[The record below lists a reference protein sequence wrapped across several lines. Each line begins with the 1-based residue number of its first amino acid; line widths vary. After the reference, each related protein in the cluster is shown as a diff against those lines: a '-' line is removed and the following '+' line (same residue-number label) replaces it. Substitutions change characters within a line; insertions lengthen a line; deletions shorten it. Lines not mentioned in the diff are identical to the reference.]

1 MECAVWLSLL
11 EEATIVD
18 QVPGIVAIETPSHL
32 NRPRMT
38 LVGVTDGLRAA
49 LQQLQGP
56 GIASGALL
64 AHALRTDGMP
74 GLGKLHQYLMKLGQ
88 FALLCHQL
96 RVDDVPI
103 ASIRP
108 LSISYRYEE
117 HTVDAQQSYVLSR
130 FAYMRHEH
138 GRMLLEC
145 PLGHAEMQC
154 HAPAVLE
161 TVHALTAPRT
171 VHDIAQQVRGLNEA
185 SAGTLMNFLANA
197 QALVPSTE
205 GQTAPE
211 MADPTLAPW
220 EFHDLLFHTRSRLGR
235 HDRPYGG
242 TFPFKDQ
249 FAPLPIIK
257 PAMSHDVVPLYRP
270 DLDHVQHA
278 DPAFTTVL
286 EQRTSVREQ
295 GEEPLSVQQLGEFLY
310 RTARVKRLAAEAGV
324 SFRPSPSGGALYELE
339 IYPLVDRCTGL
350 PPGMYHYNPLEHQLA
365 KVADPNPYVNTLLRI
380 AGITATMD
388 HPPQVLLILAARFQR
403 MQLKYQS
410 MTYAVILKNV
420 GALYQTMYLVAT
432 AMGLAPCALGGGHSD
447 IFAHAAGLHYL
458 EETSVGEFILGSC
471 RHADTL

>member
-32 NRPRMT
+32 YRPRMT
-38 LVGVTDGLRAA
+38 LVGVTDGLRTA
-49 LQQLQGP
+49 LQHLQGL

-64 AHALRTDGMP
+64 AHALRTDGMT
-74 GLGKLHQYLMKLGQ
+74 GLGKLHQYLTKLGQ
-88 FALLCHQL
+88 FALLRHQL
-96 RVDDVPI
+96 RVDEVPI

-108 LSISYRYEE
+108 LSIFYRYEDNR
-117 HTVDAQQSYVLSR
+117 VDAQQSYVLSR
-130 FAYMRHEH
+130 FAYLRREH

-145 PLGHAEMQC
+145 PLGHAEIQC

-161 TVHALTAPRT
+161 AVHALTTPRT
-171 VHDIAQQVRGLNEA
+171 VHDIAQQVRGLNEE
-185 SAGTLMNFLANA
+185 SAGILMNFLANA
-197 QALVPSTE
+197 QALVPSVP

-211 MADPTLAPW
+211 MDNPTLAPW

-249 FAPLPIIK
+249 FAPLPIVK
-257 PAMSHDVVPLYRP
+257 PPMSHHIVPLYRP
-270 DLDHVQHA
+270 DLARVQEL
-278 DPAFTTVL
+278 DPTFTAVL

-295 GEEPLSVQQLGEFLY
+295 GEEPISVQQLGEFLY
-310 RTARVKRLAAEAGV
+310 RTARIKRLAEDAGV

-350 PPGMYHYNPLEHQLA
+350 APGLYHYNPLEHQLA
-365 KVADPNPYVNTLLRI
+365 KVADPNPYVHTLLRI

-388 HPPQVLLILAARFQR
+388 QSPQVLLVLAARFQR

-447 IFAHAAGLHYL
+447 IFAHAAGLNYL
-458 EETSVGEFILGSC
+458 EETSVGEFILGS
-471 RHADTL
+471 RR